1 MFGYGQHLGHL
12 TSSGTIANL
21 EALFV
26 ARETHPGKGIAY
38 SADAHYT
45 HSRMCHLLGMQ
56 GHAVATDRRA
66 GWTSDALEELLRNR
80 APSARW

>member
-1 MFGYGQHLGHL
+1 MEKEVVASWPQMFGYAEHLGHL

-26 ARETHPGKGIAY
+26 AREIHPDKGIAY

-45 HSRMCHLLGMQ
+45 HSRMCHLLGI
-56 GHAVATDRRA
+56 AATRCPPTPRA
-66 GWTSDALEELLRNR
+66 GWT
-80 APSARW
+80 